1 LYLNGAGAHATAPAV
16 DFGATS
22 FTIASWV
29 KLQSPLKRVSPVF
42 SDWSPRPATK
52 FLVIANHNGTLRFG
66 GYNNVGV
73 FRPWLSA
80 G

>member
-29 KLQSPLKRVSPVF
+29 KLQSPLNPLSTVF
-42 SDWSPRPATK
+42 SDWSPPAEK
-52 FLVIANHNGTLRFG
+52 FLVIASHNGKLLFG
-66 GYNNVGV
+66 GYNNIGL

>member
-29 KLQSPLKRVSPVF
+29 KLQSPLDPVSPVF
-42 SDWSPRPATK
+42 SDWSPPAQK
-52 FLVIANHNGTLRFG
+52 FLVIASHNGNLRFG
-66 GYNNVGV
+66 GYNNIGQCL
-73 FRPWLSA
+73 PWLSA